1 MNFKAFHLFSELF
14 IYISWF
20 HIFNL
25 HSFSFAV
32 WEENYLKKDTFL
44 LSLLCGKTLFVEN
57 QLSSRCLTSSTL
69 KAKGPLKLKL
79 LINYKKEIF
88 RFRGWW
94 SHRDPDPRHWKWRNC
109 DQVISVE
116 EKWRSGEG
124 ASDAQTV
131 GFLPLW
137 HHRRHHNSYRY
148 HHHLDHHQQQCWSS
162 SSSVFNNDRL
172 IIIIAVYSWQWS
184 NQETSNNQIQICYCV
199 WILFVQSESW
209 WQNYENRVQLRWGS
223 CQFRASHNQIRCSG
237 VRPHVYFYLNDFIQ
251 VCRSDV

>member
-94 SHRDPDPRHWKWRNC
+94 SHRDPDPCHWKWRNC

-116 EKWRSGEG
+116 EKWRRSGAVEK
-124 ASDAQTV
+124 APAMHKLSDSSLSGIIVDIITLIV
-131 GFLPLW
+131 TIITLITIN
-137 HHRRHHNSYRY
+137 NSVD
-148 HHHLDHHQQQCWSS
+148 HLHYQYSTMIDWSS
-162 SSSVFNNDRL
+162 SLLCTVDNDQTKKPQIIRFRFVIVFGFFLSSRR
-172 IIIIAVYSWQWS
+172 
-184 NQETSNNQIQICYCV
+184 V
-199 WILFVQSESW
+199 WKSCTVERQLPVQSVS
-209 WQNYENRVQLRWGS
+209 
-223 CQFRASHNQIRCSG
+223 
-237 VRPHVYFYLNDFIQ
+237 
-251 VCRSDV
+251 